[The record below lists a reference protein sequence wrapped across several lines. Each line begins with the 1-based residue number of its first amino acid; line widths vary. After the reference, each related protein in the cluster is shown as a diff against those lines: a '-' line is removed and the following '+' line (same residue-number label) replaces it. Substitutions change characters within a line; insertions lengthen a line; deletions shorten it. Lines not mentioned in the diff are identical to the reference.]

1 MGGVAGRWFKN
12 LASTPLEASGRGQG
26 RPPLL
31 CPKPQCLKLVALTSS
46 EGRCWGTHG
55 LDHSLHPQ
63 LDGAGGGGGE
73 GEGA

>member
-26 RPPLL
+26 RPTLL

-46 EGRCWGTHG
+46 EGRCWGTWSPSSTG
-55 LDHSLHPQ
+55 R
-63 LDGAGGGGGE
+63 GGGRGVGGE
-73 GEGA
+73 GA

>member
-26 RPPLL
+26 RPTLL

-46 EGRCWGTHG
+46 EGRCWGTQG
-55 LDHSLHPQ
+55 
-63 LDGAGGGGGE
+63 
-73 GEGA
+73 